1 MTSWASSRIVRQ
13 VLRIP
18 LIGRLPLEFLKLYR
32 QRATQF
38 YFLLH
43 EYGERL
49 RSWWKTGLLLPIGLF
64 RRDFL
69 RLYFAPRVVLGR
81 TAFEPRTPNHM
92 VSGSALSDIIPSE
105 CQDPPAAKMEACVY
119 VSRHG
124 NFFHTEIAELLAL
137 GLESSGCFDVERR
150 DESQEPSG
158 AAFDLIVAPHEFF
171 GLGEG
176 TRFRGNS
183 YRHFR
188 RSSSLFLAE
197 QPGSKYFSTCLPFVA
212 ESRRTFDLNDQSTRL
227 LQGLGVDAHFLPVG
241 YVDAPSLFDSDQNTL
256 EEKTRTRGMSLEAA
270 MSGTESDRP
279 IDIAFTGV
287 LTRRRADFFGGHAD
301 FFSSHRCVLA
311 LPTASEPLGGGVS
324 STLTTKE
331 ATLLSRRSKI
341 VLNIHRNDR
350 GYFEWHRI
358 MIRGLWQQALV
369 VTEPSPLPPGIIPG
383 QHLIQAPLEEIPEL
397 LRWLL
402 ESEEGRLKAEAVRIA
417 GYRLLL
423 DRYDLASWMRGLHG
437 LISAEQ

>member
-1 MTSWASSRIVRQ
+1 MLQRHRAVWFYSL
-13 VLRIP
+13 LRD
-18 LIGRLPLEFLKLYR
+18 
-32 QRATQF
+32 
-38 YFLLH
+38 
-43 EYGERL
+43 YGERL
-49 RSWWKTGLLLPIGLF
+49 ESWWKAGSLLPAGRF
-64 RRDFL
+64 GRDL
-69 RLYFAPRVVLGR
+69 LHLYFEPRVVLGR
-81 TAFEPRTPNHM
+81 TACEPRTPNHTI
-92 VSGSALSDIIPSE
+92 SGSGPGDIIPSE
-105 CQDPPAAKMEACVY
+105 DQDPPAAKMDACVY

-150 DESQEPSG
+150 NESQEPRD
-158 AAFDLIVAPHEFF
+158 AALNLIVAPHEFF

-176 TRFRGNS
+176 IRFRDNP
-183 YRHFR
+183 YRPFR

-197 QPGSKYFSTCLPFVA
+197 QPGSKHFSACLPFVA

-241 YVDAPSLFDSDQNTL
+241 YVDAPSLFDSDQNAL
-256 EEKTRTRGMSLEAA
+256 EENTLTRGMSLEAA
-270 MSGTESDRP
+270 MFSKESDRP
-279 IDIAFTGV
+279 VDIAFTGV

-301 FFSSHRCVLA
+301 FFSSRRCVLA
-311 LPTASEPLGGGVS
+311 LPTALEPLGGAVS

-341 VLNIHRNDR
+341 VLNVHRNDAA
-350 GYFEWHRI
+350 YFEWHRI

-369 VTEPSPLPPGIIPG
+369 VTEPSPLPPGVIDG

-423 DRYDLASWMRGLHG
+423 DRYDLSSWMRGLHG